1 MSAPITEGMMTTPL
15 DTATVAP
22 AASAAAPLDT
32 ARLET
37 ASAAAKPVRFEALAA
52 LHSTRTDDPFIPA
65 DAPFSAEQRVWLAGF
80 LAGVRSSA
88 VDEPETGTGTAQ
100 LTLHVLIGTQTG
112 TAETVADDLARAA
125 SGFGIAAT
133 VAGLD
138 EIEIDRLPSLGHL
151 VVITS
156 TYGEGEMPD
165 NAELFWDALQA
176 TTAPR
181 LDGLRFSVLALGDSS
196 YDGFCKA
203 GKLIDTR
210 LEQLG
215 AERLVTRVDCDVDY
229 EESAAAWTAETLAVF
244 GALAPEDGS
253 AAAPVPA
260 APAPTKKPGRTRS
273 PWTRKTPFGATLAV
287 NRVLSG
293 PASSKEIRHYEF
305 DLADSG
311 IEYAAGDALG
321 VMPTND
327 PALVAAIIAE
337 LDATADE
344 AVEESTLEERLTRGF
359 EIRTPSRELVS
370 ELAERSPDSELAGI
384 LALGQPETLDSWL
397 RERDVLDLL
406 RTDASS
412 RFTAA
417 DLLDVLRPLQHRAY
431 SISSSP
437 LAADGRVHLTVASV
451 RYAVGD
457 RTHGG
462 VASTHLADRIAEDGT
477 SGIFVSANS
486 GFRVPSDDDAPLIMV
501 GPGTGIAPFRSFLQ
515 ERRERGASGRNW
527 LFFGDQH
534 RADDF
539 IYEDELG
546 ELLTGGVLDRLDLA
560 FSRDQREKVYVQTRM
575 RENGKELYAW
585 LEEGGHFAVC
595 GDASRMAKDVDHALH
610 ALIAEHGGR
619 SMEAAAEYVHTLK
632 REKRYIR
639 DVY

>member
-1 MSAPITEGMMTTPL
+1 MTETRTP
-15 DTATVAP
+15 TANGP
-22 AASAAAPLDT
+22 S
-32 ARLET
+32 
-37 ASAAAKPVRFEALAA
+37 PVLFEALAA
-52 LHSTRTDDPFIPA
+52 LGSSADDPFIPA
-65 DAPFSAEQRVWLAGF
+65 DAPFSPEQRVWLAGF

-88 VDEPETGTGTAQ
+88 IDATDAGGRTPQ
-100 LTLHVLIGTQTG
+100 LALHVLVGTQTG
-112 TAETVADDLARAA
+112 TAEAIAEDLGRAA
-125 SGFGIAAT
+125 SGYG
-133 VAGLD
+133 VAVTTIGLD
-138 EIEIDRLPSLGHL
+138 DVDVERLPAMGHV

-165 NAELFWDALQA
+165 NAELFWESLQA
-176 TTAPR
+176 STAPR
-181 LDGLRFSVLALGDSS
+181 LDGLKFSVLALGDSG
-196 YDGFCKA
+196 YDGFCQA

-215 AERLVTRVDCDVDY
+215 AERILARVDCDVDY
-229 EESAAAWTAETLAVF
+229 EEPAAAWTTQALSLF
-244 GALAPEDGS
+244 GALAPSD
-253 AAAPVPA
+253 ADA
-260 APAPTKKPGRTRS
+260 APAPTPAAKPAKKPGRTRS
-273 PWTRKTPFGATLAV
+273 PWTRKTPYGATLAV

-293 PASSKEIRHYEF
+293 SASSKEIRHYEF
-305 DLADSG
+305 DLGDSG

-321 VMPTND
+321 VMPSND
-327 PALVAAIIAE
+327 PALVDAIIAE

-344 AVEESTLEERLTRGF
+344 SVDGSTLADRLTHGF
-359 EIRTPSRELVS
+359 EIRTPSKDLVA
-370 ELAERSPDSELAGI
+370 ELADRAPDSELAGI
-384 LALGQPETLDSWL
+384 LALAQAETLDSWL
-397 RERDVLDLL
+397 RDRDILDLL
-406 RTDASS
+406 RSTAVRFDA
-412 RFTAA
+412 AA
-417 DLLDVLRPLQHRAY
+417 LLDVLRPLQHRAY

-457 RTHGG
+457 RLHGG
-462 VASTHLADRIAEDGT
+462 VASTHLADRVAEGAT
-477 SGIFVSANS
+477 SGIFVSANA

-515 ERRERGASGRNW
+515 ERRERGATGRNW

-534 RADDF
+534 RAHDF

-595 GDASRMAKDVDHALH
+595 GDASRMAKDVDQALH
-610 ALIAEHGGR
+610 ELIAEHGGR
-619 SMEAAAEYVHTLK
+619 STEAAAEYVHTLK

>member
-1 MSAPITEGMMTTPL
+1 MTETRTP
-15 DTATVAP
+15 TANGP
-22 AASAAAPLDT
+22 S
-32 ARLET
+32 
-37 ASAAAKPVRFEALAA
+37 PVLFEALAA
-52 LHSTRTDDPFIPA
+52 LGSSADDPFIPA
-65 DAPFSAEQRVWLAGF
+65 DAPFSPEQRVWLAGF

-88 VDEPETGTGTAQ
+88 IDATDAGGRTPQ
-100 LTLHVLIGTQTG
+100 LALHVLVGTQTG
-112 TAETVADDLARAA
+112 TAEAIAEDLGRAA
-125 SGFGIAAT
+125 SGYG
-133 VAGLD
+133 VAVTTIGLD
-138 EIEIDRLPSLGHL
+138 DVEVDRLPAMGHV

-165 NAELFWDALQA
+165 NAELFWETLQA
-176 TTAPR
+176 STAPR
-181 LDGLRFSVLALGDSS
+181 LDGLKFSVLALGDSG
-196 YDGFCKA
+196 YDGFCQA

-215 AERLVTRVDCDVDY
+215 AERILARVDCDVDY
-229 EESAAAWTAETLAVF
+229 EEPAAAWTTQALSLF
-244 GALAPEDGS
+244 GALAPTD
-253 AAAPVPA
+253 ADA
-260 APAPTKKPGRTRS
+260 APAPAPAAKPAKKPGRTRS
-273 PWTRKTPFGATLAV
+273 PWTRKTPYGATLAV

-305 DLADSG
+305 DLGDSG

-321 VMPTND
+321 VMPSND
-327 PALVAAIIAE
+327 PALVDAIIAE
-337 LDATADE
+337 LDAAADE
-344 AVEESTLEERLTRGF
+344 SVDGSTLADRLTHGF
-359 EIRTPSRELVS
+359 EIRTPSKDLVA
-370 ELAERSPDSELAGI
+370 ELADRAPDSELAGI
-384 LALGQPETLDSWL
+384 LALAQAETLDSWL
-397 RERDVLDLL
+397 RDRDILDLL
-406 RTDASS
+406 RSTAVRFDA
-412 RFTAA
+412 AA
-417 DLLDVLRPLQHRAY
+417 LLDVLRPLQHRAY

-457 RTHGG
+457 RLHGG
-462 VASTHLADRIAEDGT
+462 VASTHLADRVAEGAT
-477 SGIFVSANS
+477 SGIFVSANA

-515 ERRERGASGRNW
+515 ERRERGATGRNW

-534 RADDF
+534 RAHDF

-595 GDASRMAKDVDHALH
+595 GDASRMAKDVDQALH
-610 ALIAEHGGR
+610 ELIAEHGGR
-619 SMEAAAEYVHTLK
+619 STEAAAEYVHTLK